1 MEIELGSENVKI
13 RVKFLIFRHGRKI
26 KQNKKIYIEEKTCST
41 LIAKTERW
49 IKCFEKKKKQ
59 NKTQKSGHLEYY
71 IRIKFL
77 IVLVCTFW
85 VHYATTIPRLPQPR
99 HSKRQFRAWGS
110 WNNVIN
116 SINTMTVFSSPTST
130 CSLEAGKRTGLS
142 VHMTRQTLKVISQQR
157 FTYTQQK
164 GIFLSAV
171 RVRKIFLYDR
181 FIYFF

>member
-1 MEIELGSENVKI
+1 MNKMLWK
-13 RVKFLIFRHGRKI
+13 KT
-26 KQNKKIYIEEKTCST
+26 KQ
-41 LIAKTERW
+41 
-49 IKCFEKKKKQ
+49 
-59 NKTQKSGHLEYY
+59 TQKSGHLEYY
-71 IRIKFL
+71 IRNKFL
-77 IVLVCTFW
+77 IVLVCAFW

-130 CSLEAGKRTGLS
+130 CSLMLKVEAGKRTGLS
-142 VHMTRQTLKVISQQR
+142 VHMTRQTFKVISLR
-157 FTYTQQK
+157 PFTYTQQK

-171 RVRKIFLYDR
+171 RVGKIFLYDR